1 MSRSSYILSHK
12 KGDRTL
18 PRKQVAIAFQK
29 SKIGAINQMTKTVL
43 ITRLDSSIFIYRDRI
58 VVPRKNAITWAN
70 EDGSSKTDIA
80 YTASIFDDENRD
92 ECGVQEVDE
101 CKTLEGLIRI
111 AKLEIDLSI
120 ERYREW
126 IG

>member
-1 MSRSSYILSHK
+1 
-12 KGDRTL
+12 
-18 PRKQVAIAFQK
+18 
-29 SKIGAINQMTKTVL
+29 MTKT
-43 ITRLDSSIFIYRDRI
+43 ISTTRLDSSIFVYRDRI

-80 YTASIFDDENRD
+80 YSASIFDDENRD
-92 ECGVQEVDE
+92 EGSVQEVDE
-101 CKTLEGLIRI
+101 CKSLDGLIRI
-111 AKLEIDLSI
+111 AKLEIDLSV